1 MSYDLDVV
9 INTLQ
14 KELKTRGI
22 DIDNTSSS
30 PKLNN
35 FMNDINENRPLNNKN
50 KNNMLKNQPVD
61 INKRDEIQIKQYIET
76 TLYKMI
82 MPIKDDIKNYLT
94 NINFKIINFE
104 RELLKINPMNEN
116 IRNFSSKLSKLEN
129 DYNLLSKNINSIN
142 SLSVQNKSNIE
153 SINQIIKININENS
167 NSISKLTKDINKVI
181 NNQSNLEN
189 KITNNNDNNNKNII
203 DEKKIIDKINN
214 IYKEKEKSFDILANN
229 LFSKINKNSEE
240 TEKTLELL
248 GKFIK

>member
-35 FMNDINENRPLNNKN
+35 FMNDKHENRPLNNRN
-50 KNNMLKNQPVD
+50 ENNMLKNQPGD

-82 MPIKDDIKNYLT
+82 MPIKDDIKNYFN

-104 RELLKINPMNEN
+104 RELLILFK
-116 IRNFSSKLSKLEN
+116 
-129 DYNLLSKNINSIN
+129 
-142 SLSVQNKSNIE
+142 NKSYE
-153 SINQIIKININENS
+153 
-167 NSISKLTKDINKVI
+167 
-181 NNQSNLEN
+181 
-189 KITNNNDNNNKNII
+189 
-203 DEKKIIDKINN
+203 
-214 IYKEKEKSFDILANN
+214 
-229 LFSKINKNSEE
+229 
-240 TEKTLELL
+240 
-248 GKFIK
+248 